1 MNGAILILSSSNKI
15 PLIEVLRETL
25 PQMKLIGGDVSSEV
39 LSQYFV
45 DEFWKM
51 SNLQNLEYKDFV
63 SYCKQQNIRYVIPTR
78 EGELEH
84 FARWRPLL
92 NQEGIQIMI
101 SPLEGILYTSDKILF
116 AQKLIANGYPAIP
129 TSHTSSGLHTECFV
143 IKERFGAGSKN
154 LYIKVMPK
162 DVETFSK
169 KLIDPIYQPYIE
181 GTEYSVDVYVMQN
194 GRAKGAVVRERI
206 FVVNGESQIT
216 EIAKKP
222 RLEILAMQI
231 AETLNLSGHVMFQ
244 IIEDLEGNPHIIECN
259 ARFGGASTLSVKA
272 GLDSF
277 NWFIKEAD
285 GETLEN
291 LTFDPVQRPLKQIR
305 YAKDLIL

>member
-1 MNGAILILSSSNKI
+1 MNNAILILSSSNKI
-15 PLIEVLRETL
+15 PLIEVLRETV

-45 DEFWKM
+45 DGFWKM
-51 SNLQNLEYKDFV
+51 PHLQNIRIEEFIL
-63 SYCKQQNIRYVIPTR
+63 YCKQQNIRFVIPTR

-84 FARWRPLL
+84 FARWKPLL
-92 NQEGIQIMI
+92 KQVGIHIMI
-101 SPLEGILYTSDKILF
+101 SPIEGIRYTSDKILF
-116 AQKLIANGYPAIP
+116 AQKLIANGYPTIP
-129 TSHTSSGLHTECFV
+129 TSQTFNGLHYERFV

-154 LYIKVMPK
+154 LYLNVLSR

-169 KLIDPIYQPYIE
+169 TLIDPVFQPYIE

-194 GRAKGAVVRERI
+194 GKAKGAVVRERI
-206 FVVNGESQIT
+206 LVVNGESQIT

-222 RLEILAMQI
+222 HLEILAMKV
-231 AETLNLSGHVMFQ
+231 AETFNLCGHVMLQ

-277 NWFIKEAD
+277 NWFIKEED
-285 GETLEN
+285 GESLDN
-291 LTFDPVQRPLKQIR
+291 FPFKPVQTPLKQIR